1 MGVQTYYNNYR
12 WGAAAEEDLP
22 KEEENI
28 VLPAKTSLRPTSSS
42 SINGCSWLYHV
53 DEGKTA
59 YAGSEFTIRGFPSV
73 AGMVQPAPIPVTK
86 LFVVPAHLAQCSH
99 PLQGTWR
106 IQARSRPG
114 KTPATR
120 KSREGGS
127 EGGLGDTP

>member
-86 LFVVPAHLAQCSH
+86 LFVVPAHLAQCGDIESN
-99 PLQGTWR
+99 PGPKR
-106 IQARSRPG
+106 ERPPTKEQIMATKVCNCKK
-114 KTPATR
+114 KTN
-120 KSREGGS
+120 
-127 EGGLGDTP
+127 